1 MKHLLASFAF
11 VATPLG
17 AAQISPAD
25 LDALPSADV
34 IFLGEVHDNPAHHAH
49 QARAIAQI
57 EPAALVFEMLTTDQA
72 AHLSGPLP
80 DEDALRELL
89 DWDATGWPD
98 FSMYYPLFAAAPD
111 AVVFGAALPRDD
123 ARAAMSRPLP
133 DSFAGDAARFGL
145 DIDLP
150 PDQQNTREA
159 LQARA
164 HCDALPEHLLPG
176 MVAIQRL
183 RDAMLAEAALRAFD
197 ETSGPVVVI
206 TGTGHARTDWGAPAA
221 LAHAA
226 PDVQLLSLGQFEA
239 VPDSPPPHDLWL
251 VTDPHPRPDPCDA
264 FR

>member
-1 MKHLLASFAF
+1 MKHLLCTLAF
-11 VATPLG
+11 VAAPVG
-17 AAQISPAD
+17 AAQVSVSD

-34 IFLGEVHDNPAHHAH
+34 IFLGEVHDNPAHHMH
-49 QARAIAQI
+49 QEHAISQI
-57 EPAALVFEMLTTDQA
+57 RPAALVFEMLTPDQA
-72 AHLSGPLP
+72 ARVTQPLLP
-80 DEDALRELL
+80 EDQLREIL

-98 FSMYYPLFAAAPD
+98 FSMYYPLFTAAPD
-111 AVVFGAALPRDD
+111 AVIFGAALPRDD
-123 ARAAMSRPLP
+123 ARAAMSSPLP
-133 DSFAGDAARFGL
+133 DSFPGDATRFGL

-150 PDQQNTREA
+150 PDQQRAREA

-164 HCDALPEHLLPG
+164 HCDALPDHLLPG

-183 RDAMLAEAALRAFD
+183 RDALLAEAALRAFD

-226 PDVQLLSLGQFEA
+226 PNIQTLSVGQFEA